1 MELLKII
8 NRDNEIFKEDIISR
22 EKDLSNTIKGSR
34 ILILGGAGTIG
45 QSLAKEF
52 FIRDPKTLDIID
64 ISENNLVELVRDIR
78 SSECYG
84 NGSFNT
90 YALDIN
96 SRYFD
101 AFIDSQKSYDF
112 ICNLSA
118 MKHVR
123 SEKDPFSLMRMIE
136 TNIFNSLKCA
146 KIAKSHKSKN
156 YFAVSTDKAANPVNL
171 MGASK
176 RIMEKFLINES
187 KNLNVSM
194 ARFANV
200 AFSDGSLLSGFNQR
214 VLKKQPISA
223 PNDVFRYFLTPKE
236 SGQLCLLA
244 SIFGEKLN
252 IFFPSQN
259 EEMKLTLLSE
269 VAKNFITNLGYEPI
283 ICSTEDEARS
293 KAGALI
299 AKMKWPLYLFS
310 SDTTG
315 EKLYEEF
322 YMPDEA
328 IDFTKFKNIGVI
340 KSALDINVDL
350 LDLFTDKYIEMCKSE
365 NFPSKENIVDL
376 FLDVLPELNHEE
388 KGRYLHDRM

>member
-1 MELLKII
+1 MNELQII
-8 NRDNEIFKEDIISR
+8 GRNLEIFNEDICAR
-22 EKDLSNTIKGSR
+22 EIDLLNIIKDSR
-34 ILILGGAGTIG
+34 ILIVGGAGTIG

-52 FIRDPKTLDIID
+52 FTRDPKVLDVID

-78 SSECYG
+78 SSKGYG

-90 YALDIN
+90 YTLDIN
-96 SRYFD
+96 SSHFD
-101 AFIDSQKSYDF
+101 AFISSQKPYDF

-123 SEKDPFSLMRMIE
+123 TEKDPFSLMRMIE

-146 KIAKSHKSKN
+146 QIAKSHKSQN

-223 PNDVFRYFLTPKE
+223 PNDILRYFLTPKE

-244 SIFGEKLN
+244 ALLGEKLD
-252 IFFPSQN
+252 IFFPSHN
-259 EEMKLTLLSE
+259 EEMKLIPLSE
-269 VAKNFITNLGYEPI
+269 VAKNFIINLGYEPI

-293 KAGALI
+293 EVDALI
-299 AKMKWPLYLFS
+299 AKKKWPLYLFS

-322 YMPDEA
+322 FMPDEK

-340 KSALDINVDL
+340 KSTLDINVNL
-350 LDLFTDKYIEMCKSE
+350 LDIFTDKYIEMCESE
-365 NFPSKENIVDL
+365 TPPSKENIVDL
-376 FLDVLPELNHEE
+376 FLEVLPELNHEE
-388 KGRYLHDRM
+388 KGHYLHDRM

>member
-1 MELLKII
+1 
-8 NRDNEIFKEDIISR
+8 
-22 EKDLSNTIKGSR
+22 
-34 ILILGGAGTIG
+34 
-45 QSLAKEF
+45 
-52 FIRDPKTLDIID
+52 
-64 ISENNLVELVRDIR
+64 
-78 SSECYG
+78 
-84 NGSFNT
+84 
-90 YALDIN
+90 
-96 SRYFD
+96 
-101 AFIDSQKSYDF
+101 
-112 ICNLSA
+112 
-118 MKHVR
+118 
-123 SEKDPFSLMRMIE
+123 
-136 TNIFNSLKCA
+136 
-146 KIAKSHKSKN
+146 
-156 YFAVSTDKAANPVNL
+156 
-171 MGASK
+171 
-176 RIMEKFLINES
+176 MEKFLINES

-214 VLKKQPISA
+214 AHKKQPISA
-223 PNDVFRYFLTPKE
+223 PNDVLRYFLTPKE

-244 SIFGEKLN
+244 SIFGEKLD

-259 EEMKLTLLSE
+259 EEMKLTPLSE

-293 KAGALI
+293 KADALI

-322 YMPDEA
+322 YMPDEV

-350 LDLFTDKYIEMCKSE
+350 LNLFTDKYIEMCKSE
-365 NFPSKENIVDL
+365 NSPSKENIVDL